1 MNIFTI
7 LKKKSLKDLV
17 ERFVTN
23 NKNGKITEQ
32 LLFNKRT

>member
-7 LKKKSLKDLV
+7 LKKKSLKELV

-32 LLFNKRT
+32 EFNNME